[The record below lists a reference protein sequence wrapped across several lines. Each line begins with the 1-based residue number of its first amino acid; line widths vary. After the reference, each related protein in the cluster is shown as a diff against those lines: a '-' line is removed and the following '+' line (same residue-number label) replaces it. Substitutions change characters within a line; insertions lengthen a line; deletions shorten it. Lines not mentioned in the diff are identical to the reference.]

1 MTPANQTKRSSAN
14 IHGVGAA
21 CWVAT
26 IAWAVQ
32 MDMGLWGMPGT
43 MGMSLSSF
51 LIMWTLMMAA
61 MMLSSMAPLASMYG
75 RTITHH
81 RGLRLTGFG
90 GGYLVAWGATG
101 TVAFAVADLFG
112 DMAATRPTAARA
124 VAVTCFAAAGTYQLT
139 PLKTRCLKHCRSPL
153 AELMRFIGFRGP
165 LRDMRAGAHHGLFC
179 LGCCWALMALMV
191 AFGVMNVAAMI
202 GLALVIAVE
211 KHWRHGERFAQAVG
225 VVAIVWALLI
235 LIEPGA
241 APGLNPREAMDMSG
255 MNGGGMATG

>member
-1 MTPANQTKRSSAN
+1 MTPANSTKRSAAT
-14 IHGVGAA
+14 IHGVGAV
-21 CWVAT
+21 CWVAI

-51 LIMWTLMMAA
+51 LGMWTLMMAA
-61 MMLSSMAPLASMYG
+61 MMLSSMAPLAAMYG

-81 RGLRLTGFG
+81 RGFRLTGFG
-90 GGYLVAWGATG
+90 CGYLVAWGATG
-101 TVAFAVADLFG
+101 TAAFAAADLFG

-139 PLKTRCLKHCRSPL
+139 PLKTRCLKRCRSPL
-153 AELMRFIGFRGP
+153 AELMRFIGFSGP

-179 LGCCWALMALMV
+179 LGCCWALMVLMV
-191 AFGVMNVAAMI
+191 AFGVMNVVAMI

-211 KHWRHGERFAQAVG
+211 KHWRRGEWFARAVG

-241 APGLNPREAMDMSG
+241 APGLNPREVMDMSG
-255 MNGGGMATG
+255 MDGGGMATG